1 MTKNDEPADAAQPK
15 TPNAGPRP
23 GGAAKGGN
31 ASQPED
37 PTNPRDAAARAKAS
51 NEEMKRRGFGDHKGE
66 AFGSD
71 GTG

>member
-1 MTKNDEPADAAQPK
+1 MTKINELVDPAQPQ
-15 TPNAGPRP
+15 TPTAGPRP
-23 GGAAKGGN
+23 GGAAKGGI
-31 ASQPED
+31 ASQPAD